1 MTTVREFIKS
11 VSDAARRLK
20 VSKAAVYRWISVDRI
35 PGDKLVK
42 LAALYKQD
50 PKALIHLTGSEKTN
64 QTRVIFK
71 SRNVLATLLEVY
83 KGHKTLEEALEETG
97 HTRISLILIQRRWG
111 DRLPTLY
118 TTLEQ
123 LDQGRINLDEACER
137 LNVTKCTIHGIRR
150 KYGYRPG
157 TLKIRKGGLPNPDV
171 AGSAKAAALYYIAG
185 HGSLKKSAEE
195 YNIGEKTVKNA
206 VNELSV
212 LDLDGLKRLN
222 RLVRVAYAKDLE
234 ENTGEYN
241 NVKALAG
248 DNDVSY
254 LLSKVIIR
262 KDKP

>member
-1 MTTVREFIKS
+1 
-11 VSDAARRLK
+11 
-20 VSKAAVYRWISVDRI
+20 
-35 PGDKLVK
+35 
-42 LAALYKQD
+42 
-50 PKALIHLTGSEKTN
+50 
-64 QTRVIFK
+64 
-71 SRNVLATLLEVY
+71 VY

-195 YNIGEKTVKNA
+195 YNIVRKNSKKTQSMNC
-206 VNELSV
+206 LCW
-212 LDLDGLKRLN
+212 
-222 RLVRVAYAKDLE
+222 
-234 ENTGEYN
+234 
-241 NVKALAG
+241 
-248 DNDVSY
+248 
-254 LLSKVIIR
+254 I
-262 KDKP
+262 